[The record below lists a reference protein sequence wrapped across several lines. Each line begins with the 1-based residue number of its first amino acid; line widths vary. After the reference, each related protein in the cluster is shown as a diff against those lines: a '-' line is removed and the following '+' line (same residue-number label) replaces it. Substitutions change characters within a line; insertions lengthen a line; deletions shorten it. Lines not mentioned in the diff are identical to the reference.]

1 MEEKKF
7 AEKLLASL
15 GGRSSEFVDSVSKAL
30 SQVDKQPRIEIVD
43 APKVAIDKEDY
54 EIMAV
59 SWKDLGVSEEREAIR
74 EIIKTELLWK
84 TQDDGFI
91 GALEWMLGE
100 LNARDA
106 KDAAEQGE
114 Q

>member
-15 GGRSSEFVDSVSKAL
+15 GNRSQEFAEAIDKAL
-30 SQVDKQPRIEIVD
+30 DRLGEREPEIVD
-43 APKVAIDKEDY
+43 APKVEIDKYDY
-54 EIMAV
+54 EQIAV
-59 SWKDLGVSEEREAIR
+59 AWKETGMVEERSAIR

-84 TQDDGFI
+84 TQDEGFV
-91 GALEWMLGE
+91 GALQWMLGE

-106 KDAAEQGE
+106 QDLSDKTRAE
-114 Q
+114 

>member
-1 MEEKKF
+1 VEEKKF

-15 GGRSSEFVDSVSKAL
+15 GSKSENFANAITKAMEKL
-30 SQVDKQPRIEIVD
+30 TPEDEIVD
-43 APKVAIDKEDY
+43 APKVEIDKYDY
-54 EIMAV
+54 KQIAV
-59 SWKDLGVSEEREAIR
+59 SWKKTGISEEREAIR

-100 LNARDA
+100 LNERDARDA
-106 KDAAEQGE
+106 AEETE
-114 Q
+114 QQ

>member
-15 GGRSSEFVDSVSKAL
+15 GGRSSGFVDSVSKAL
-30 SQVDKQPRIEIVD
+30 IQLDKQPRIEIVD
-43 APKVAIDKEDY
+43 APKVEIDKYDY
-54 EIMAV
+54 EQIAV
-59 SWKDLGVSEEREAIR
+59 AWKETGMVEERSAIR

-84 TQDDGFI
+84 TQDEGFV
-91 GALEWMLGE
+91 GALQWMLGE

-106 KDAAEQGE
+106 KDAAEQAE